1 MAISDSRSA
10 IVTGLASVLVSTS
23 NGVLRSSMQDISGA
37 WGMHGAASGMHG
49 TGAWGMHGA
58 ASGMKQEAQRLSL
71 GLGQVRSDQWGL
83 EKRRHHH

>member
-37 WGMHGAASGMHG
+37 WGMHGAASGM
-49 TGAWGMHGA
+49 
-58 ASGMKQEAQRLSL
+58 KQEAQRLSL